1 MLYVRRFHQGPTPA
15 EPGDRLLLDY
25 DARLKRR
32 SRAKLASGR
41 EIAMQLPRGTLLAHG
56 DVLEADDGTLILVSA
71 AVEPLSTVRSD
82 DALLLARVAYHLG
95 NRHVPLQI
103 EPGRLAYRHD
113 HVLDDL
119 VTRLHL
125 TPGFEN
131 APFVPERGPYGNGA
145 ALLSHTHAGDAH
157 SHDHPHDHADAH
169 DHDHAHSHDHAHP
182 HSHDHA
188 HAPRGPGRNPP

>member
-1 MLYVRRFHQGPTPA
+1 MIYVRSFHQGPAPA

-25 DARLKRR
+25 DARSKRR
-32 SRAKLASGR
+32 ARARLASGR
-41 EIAMQLPRGTLLAHG
+41 EVALQLPRGTLLADG
-56 DVLEADDGTLILVSA
+56 DWLRADDGTLILVSA
-71 AVEPLSTVRSD
+71 AAEPLSTVRSD

-119 VTRLHL
+119 VTRLSL

-131 APFVPERGPYGNGA
+131 APFVPERGPYGHGA
-145 ALLSHTHAGDAH
+145 VLLSHDHAGLG
-157 SHDHPHDHADAH
+157 HA
-169 DHDHAHSHDHAHP
+169 HDHAHSHDHAHP
-182 HSHDHA
+182 HDHDHDYD
-188 HAPRGPGRNPP
+188 P